1 MTSQM
6 GHRAKAAARHQ
17 GRTKRGRGGVGEFIR
32 GSTALR
38 KAHSKTE
45 FQNKNSEKKFRKIE
59 TFSPRKFDPATGI
72 TSDVVKVKG
81 AESGHPRSPDLRND
95 TGTAISLISG
105 QQNKATHT
113 GVTYSTIWFV
123 FPPSGWHC
131 WPSLERRVGDSSTC
145 LSQHKSQDK
154 SQMLASVATS
164 TDTSSSR
171 PPSSQFAT
179 KLLEVTTGFTK
190 TSQQE
195 SQRGQRC
202 WSVTSGSRKTSRR
215 CSVASHVSDIDT
227 VHHADMQPLGA
238 LAKWTC
244 SAREDNARELESCT
258 RTRSGAI

>member
-59 TFSPRKFDPATGI
+59 TFSPRKFDPATG
-72 TSDVVKVKG
+72 
-81 AESGHPRSPDLRND
+81 
-95 TGTAISLISG
+95 
-105 QQNKATHT
+105 
-113 GVTYSTIWFV
+113 VTYSTIWFV

-145 LSQHKSQDK
+145 LSQHKPQDK

-164 TDTSSSR
+164 TDRSSSR
-171 PPSSQFAT
+171 PPSSQAAT
-179 KLLEVTTGFTK
+179 KMLEVTTGVTK
-190 TSQQE
+190 TLQQE

-202 WSVTSGSRKTSRR
+202 WSVTSGSRKTSCR
-215 CSVASHVSDIDT
+215 CSVASHVSDMDT
-227 VHHADMQPLGA
+227 VHHADIQPLGA
-238 LAKWTC
+238 LANRTC
-244 SAREDNARELESCT
+244 SAREDNARELESCI